1 MKYLLIGL
9 SIFLLA
15 CNHSELEVK
24 LAKTELELAETMKA
38 LAQAESLTP
47 SQGQLIH
54 LVLFKLKPDADVQ
67 FLSNELN
74 KLASIE
80 EVRDLS
86 LGEFEEVGDER
97 ALKEYPFMMQI
108 RFDNVEAYKTYQ
120 QDTLHL
126 GVKKR
131 TFHLLAGPP
140 SSYDYLID

>member
-1 MKYLLIGL
+1 MKHLLICL
-9 SIFLLA
+9 SFLLLA
-15 CNHSELEVK
+15 CTNADMEKKQAS
-24 LAKTELELAETMKA
+24 TESELAEAKLA
-38 LAQAESLTP
+38 LTQLESRAP
-47 SQGQLIH
+47 SKGQLIH
-54 LVLFKLKPDADVQ
+54 LVLFKLKPDADIQ
-67 FLSNELN
+67 FLSEELN
-74 KLASIE
+74 KLTSIE

-97 ALKEYPFMMQI
+97 SLKEYPFMMQI

>member
-1 MKYLLIGL
+1 MRYLLICL
-9 SIFLLA
+9 TFLLLA
-15 CNHSELEVK
+15 CTHSEMEVK
-24 LAKTELELAETMKA
+24 QAATELELAEANLA
-38 LAQAESLTP
+38 LVQLESQMP
-47 SQGQLIH
+47 SKGQLIH
-54 LVLFKLKPDADVQ
+54 LVLFKLKPEADIQ
-67 FLSNELN
+67 FLSEELN

-97 ALKEYPFMMQI
+97 SLKEYPFMMQI

>member
-1 MKYLLIGL
+1 MRYLLVCL
-9 SIFLLA
+9 TFLLLA
-15 CNHSELEVK
+15 CTNSEMEIKLAESEL
-24 LAKTELELAETMKA
+24 ALAEA
-38 LAQAESLTP
+38 RLEIAQLESHLP
-47 SQGQLIH
+47 SQSQLIH
-54 LVLFKLKPDADVQ
+54 LVLFKLKPEADIQ
-67 FLSNELN
+67 FLSDELN

-97 ALKEYPFMMQI
+97 SLNEYPFMMQI

-120 QDTLHL
+120 KDTLHL